1 EDLAPDVAASSRLV
15 SAMASRSD
23 GTTFFAWPTG
33 GVLAYR
39 AGRLNT
45 IVPRTALP
53 STYIMVMAWA
63 PDGDLWLG
71 TRDAGLIRLHDG
83 HVVTILDG
91 LPDQKIDSLL
101 PGEHDLWIGTD
112 HGIAR
117 WNGVEVTSEG
127 VPEELRRVVAL
138 KMIRDR
144 DSNVWIGTAAGELL
158 RANRRG
164 VSMLHSADR
173 GAVHVTAVFEDREGS
188 IWVGTT
194 RGL

>member
-1 EDLAPDVAASSRLV
+1 MLTPEVASALDPNRTTDQYIHDRWQSENGFPGGAVHAIVQSSDGYLWIAAEKGLVRFDGVTFRLFVPPATTSTRDSPVVSLVADAGEGLWAQLRSAALIRVRRNMFEDLAPDVAASSRLV

-83 HVVTILDG
+83 HVVTILD
-91 LPDQKIDSLL
+91 
-101 PGEHDLWIGTD
+101 
-112 HGIAR
+112 
-117 WNGVEVTSEG
+117 
-127 VPEELRRVVAL
+127 
-138 KMIRDR
+138 
-144 DSNVWIGTAAGELL
+144 
-158 RANRRG
+158 
-164 VSMLHSADR
+164 
-173 GAVHVTAVFEDREGS
+173 
-188 IWVGTT
+188 
-194 RGL
+194 